1 MFLLYA
7 AVLIVVLIVLDAML
21 FRFKQKRHARVL
33 LPVSA
38 ARNALHKAGN
48 WFGSV
53 RSRRPKPQPEPAKAK
68 TGASATEPSS
78 SARAQGVIMQQESVP
93 REPPGQQKTARVL
106 IALAPLVALNQF
118 FQNLR
123 ERPAAPNEKK
133 SRGLQ
138 GQLLIAAVIV
148 YALIISI
155 GIDSYPIYFFTD
167 EAIHMNLASDF
178 IRDGFRNYD
187 GEFLPTF
194 FTLEGWVN
202 GVSVYVQLLPY
213 LIFGKSV
220 IVTRLVSAFISLLG
234 ALCAGLL
241 LKNVFKLRYSWA
253 VIFLLLT
260 TPAWFLHARTAFEY
274 VEVASF
280 YSMFIYFYSHYRQG
294 DLQYLYA
301 AIVAGAL
308 AFYTHGLGQFLM
320 AVTGL
325 GLFIVDFR
333 YHSHPDRRK
342 TVLYGLLLGL
352 ILLLPFARYYL
363 AHPGEAA
370 AQVRRR
376 GSYWMDD
383 NLTSPGKIWK
393 FLSQY
398 ACGLNPRYWYFPN
411 TRDISRH
418 IMNSYGNGWRLTLPL
433 MLAGLFQ
440 AIKNIRLPSYRIVLV
455 ALLACPVPASVVAIG
470 MPRMLWM
477 AFPLAILSA
486 IGLSAI
492 LQWMEYHLRLNPLWG
507 ASGLFI
513 VLTLASAAMLRD
525 ALVNG
530 PTWTQ
535 DYGLYGMQYGAQ
547 QVFQDTVAPALE
559 QDPDLRMVVSPS
571 WANGTQ
577 QFAAFFVP
585 KELSP
590 RLRMG
595 QPINCI
601 DALKTGGT
609 KILFVATSAEY
620 QKLLED
626 PKFTGIRV
634 HKTIAY
640 PNGEPG
646 FYLIS
651 LKASA
656 TIDQIIAAEFEENRK
671 PVEDILDLYGQ
682 TIRVIHSPIG
692 SGRLEDIFDN
702 DPSTFARVKRANP
715 FFFDLYPPAPILTR
729 GIVVQTGSMPDFTL
743 TVSLYAP
750 GATEPVVYTKTFK
763 GLPADP
769 KVTMSFA
776 NGPEES
782 AQITIE
788 IKDNLSGD
796 SSQIHVRTIKFE

>member
-1 MFLLYA
+1 MTPIFLFYA
-7 AVLIVVLIVLDAML
+7 AVLIIVLIVLDTML
-21 FRFKQKRHARVL
+21 FRFKQKPSRGL
-33 LPVSA
+33 L
-38 ARNALHKAGN
+38 
-48 WFGSV
+48 
-53 RSRRPKPQPEPAKAK
+53 
-68 TGASATEPSS
+68 
-78 SARAQGVIMQQESVP
+78 
-93 REPPGQQKTARVL
+93 
-106 IALAPLVALNQF
+106 ALAPLRRF
-118 FQNLR
+118 FQTLR

-133 SRGLQ
+133 FWRLQ

-148 YALIISI
+148 YALIIAI
-155 GIDSYPIYFFTD
+155 GIDRYPIYFFTD
-167 EAIHMNLASDF
+167 EAVHMNLASDF

-194 FTLEGWVN
+194 FLLEGWVN

-241 LKNVFKLRYSWA
+241 LKNIFKLRYSWA
-253 VIFLLLT
+253 VVFLLLT

-280 YSMFIYFYSHYRQG
+280 YSMFLYFYSRYRHG
-294 DLQYLYA
+294 DLHCLYA

-320 AVTGL
+320 TATGL

-333 YHSHPDRRK
+333 YHSHPDRRQ

-352 ILLLPFARYYL
+352 LLLLPFARYYL
-363 AHPGEAA
+363 AHPGEAT

-376 GSYWMDD
+376 GSYWVDD
-383 NLTSPGKIWK
+383 NLTYPGKILE
-393 FLSQY
+393 FLSAY
-398 ACGLNPRYWYFPN
+398 ACGLNPRYWYLPN
-411 TRDISRH
+411 NRDLSRH
-418 IMNSYGNGWRLTLPL
+418 IMNGYGNGWWITLPL

-486 IGLSAI
+486 IGLSAL
-492 LQWMEYHLRLNPLWG
+492 LQWLEDHLRLSPLWG
-507 ASGLFI
+507 PTGLFI
-513 VLTLASAAMLRD
+513 VLALASAAMLRD

-547 QVFQDTVAPALE
+547 QVFQDTVAAELE

-571 WANGTQ
+571 WANGTE

-590 RLRMG
+590 RLSMG
-595 QPINCI
+595 QPINYI
-601 DALKTGGT
+601 DALKTGQT
-609 KILFVATSAEY
+609 NIVFVATSAEY
-620 QKLLED
+620 QKLRED
-626 PKFTGIRV
+626 PKFTGIQV
-634 HKTIAY
+634 HKTTLY

-656 TIDQIIAAEFEENRK
+656 NIDEIIATEFEENRK
-671 PVEDILDLYGQ
+671 PVEDSLELNGQ
-682 TIRVIHSPIG
+682 TFRVIHSPIG
-692 SGRLEDIFDN
+692 SGRLEDVFDN
-702 DPSTFARVKRANP
+702 DPLTFARVKSANP
-715 FFFDLYPPAPILTR
+715 FFFDLYPPAPISTH
-729 GIVVQTGSMPDFTL
+729 GIVVQTGAMPDFTL

-750 GATEPVVYTKTFK
+750 GATEPVVYTRTCKN
-763 GLPADP
+763 LPADP
-769 KVTMSFA
+769 QVTMSFA
-776 NGPEES
+776 NGPEKS
-782 AQITIE
+782 ALITIE

-796 SSQIHVRTIKFE
+796 SSQIHVRTIKLE